1 MKKWVVFLGGFL
13 AGIVTT
19 FILLF
24 IFAAV
29 QNRSTDSIV
38 EEAKSDNNNIT
49 MFDEPG
55 DIVEDNV
62 FEVFQ
67 VIAEDAALVNAQSDA
82 EFDLFMG
89 KVYLLVNKDGKYYYD
104 EERIKA
110 SNGKVFRQVGIYRY
124 PTRNESIK
132 TVPIIMMMDK

>member
-29 QNRSTDSIV
+29 QNKSTDSIG
-38 EEAKSDNNNIT
+38 EEAKSDNNIK

-55 DIVEDNV
+55 DIVEDNN
-62 FEVFQ
+62 FKVFQ
-67 VIAEDAALVNAQSDA
+67 VIAEDAALVRSQQDKY
-82 EFDLFMG
+82 DDIYLG
-89 KVYLLVNKDGKYYYD
+89 KVYLVVNNDGKYYYD
-104 EERIKA
+104 DEILKVKE
-110 SNGKVFRQVGIYRY
+110 GKVFRQVGIYRY
-124 PTRNESIK
+124 PTKNEDIK
-132 TVPIIMMMDK
+132 TVPIIMLLDK